1 MKNRR
6 SLASASKQKGFSLL
20 TGFILVIVL
29 FGALAFFLA
38 GRGVNTAFGTTY
50 ANSSK
55 VSSLI
60 ASAAYMRTGVDSVVL
75 SGTSPASVS
84 FDDVATTGI
93 FNLDTG
99 AATAQAVDPSV
110 LVNPTVVP
118 TSTEGYWVY
127 GSNIFDMGG
136 VGTVLPDYT
145 IMLLGLKTGVCQ
157 QINNTLNGT
166 ALTATPTVLTEDIA
180 TLVGAPTPASP
191 KTTLTLAAAPA
202 ANFTIAAN
210 GKPSG
215 CYTTSDGSNV
225 FIHTVYPQ

>member
-1 MKNRR
+1 MKNCK

-38 GRGVNTAFGTTY
+38 GRGINTAFGTTY
-50 ANSSK
+50 ANSTK
-55 VSSLI
+55 VSNLI
-60 ASAAYMRTGVDSVVL
+60 ASAAYMRTGVDSVIL

-84 FDDVATTGI
+84 FDEVATTGV

-99 AATAQAVDPSV
+99 AATKQAVDPSV
-110 LVNPTVVP
+110 LASATPAT
-118 TSTEGYWVY
+118 TEGYWVY
-127 GSNIFDMGG
+127 GKNIFDMGG
-136 VGTVLPDYT
+136 VGTIAPDYT

-166 ALTATPTVLTEDIA
+166 ALTVAPAALTEDIA
-180 TLVGAPTPASP
+180 TLVGAPTAASP
-191 KTTLTLAAAPA
+191 VTTLALTAAPA
-202 ANFTIAAN
+202 ANFTITAN

-215 CYTTSDGSNV
+215 CFTTSDGSNV